1 MYLLFVVV
9 QPLHGGIQIVGL
21 VRADFGCEELR
32 PDEVAQHLL
41 QGLSILLVDA
51 EQEEGQHEADHQQ
64 SRRLVADAVPGE
76 HIGGYANQTARAEA
90 YELPLG
96 QIERHLRLYSGEVF
110 RDRDKGHLPH
120 LPIFR
125 FCGGLVAGDGFCRK
139 LGLNGGLLLR
149 LFLHSVHFLPC
160 LCNED
165 A

>member
-1 MYLLFVVV
+1 MMI

-21 VRADFGCEELR
+21 VRADFGGEELR
-32 PDEVAQHLL
+32 PDEVVQHLL

-76 HIGGYANQTARAEA
+76 HIGGYANQTARTEA

-96 QIERHLRLYSGEVF
+96 QIERHFRLYSGKVL

-120 LPIFR
+120 LPFFGFR
-125 FCGGLVAGDGFCRK
+125 GGLIAGNGLYRE

-149 LFLHSVHFLPC
+149 LFLHSVHFLPG
-160 LCNED
+160 LCHED

>member
-21 VRADFGCEELR
+21 VRADFGGEELR

-76 HIGGYANQTARAEA
+76 HIGGYADQTARTKAN
-90 YELPLG
+90 ELARS
-96 QIERHLRLYSGEVF
+96 QIERHLRFYFGEVL
-110 RDRDKGHLPH
+110 RDRDKGHGYTS
-120 LPIFR
+120 FR
-125 FCGGLVAGDGFCRK
+125 STSRIP
-139 LGLNGGLLLR
+139 R
-149 LFLHSVHFLPC
+149 MI
-160 LCNED
+160 
-165 A
+165 